1 MKSVIDILTKVGQYV
16 YKNSIWLIP
25 IAETVINSI
34 TKLIR
39 RKKMNESLKAK
50 VNAAA
55 EKLDRIV
62 NLNLI
67 ASKISNKPVRFVVS
81 SFELVDGYVFKVALT
96 EVIKLIPERG
106 HGVVESWL
114 DAFLADDYFLL
125 VNATGEFLAELNLI
139 PFVEDDDEKNVYV
152 ALLTALVRL
161 IPRKTVPAV
170 EG

>member
-1 MKSVIDILTKVGQYV
+1 
-16 YKNSIWLIP
+16 
-25 IAETVINSI
+25 
-34 TKLIR
+34 
-39 RKKMNESLKAK
+39 MNESLKAK
-50 VNAAA
+50 IKAAA

-96 EVIKLIPERG
+96 EVIKLLPEQA
-106 HGVVESWL
+106 HGVVASWL

>member
-1 MKSVIDILTKVGQYV
+1 
-16 YKNSIWLIP
+16 
-25 IAETVINSI
+25 
-34 TKLIR
+34 
-39 RKKMNESLKAK
+39 MNESLKAK
-50 VNAAA
+50 IKAAA

-96 EVIKLIPERG
+96 EVIKLIPEQG

-139 PFVEDDDEKNVYV
+139 PFIEDDDEKNVYV